1 MEVLELC
8 EKIGLQPEVE
18 KQVEEISKEFDF
30 GAAEEIL
37 KDFHDYD
44 KMKEAWMRLEEKIGE
59 DPEHMKILTCMLKAS
74 ADAYEIYQKKGIED
88 SIYFAT
94 MKCYTRF
101 LEEAYER
108 TGRYVFDRY
117 WWTGRQA
124 GCHLFRIGELEYEII
139 RTDGKSPEGDSGISI
154 HIPSDADFSPACV
167 DESLGAAKH
176 FFAEYD
182 PALKSSAY
190 CCHSWLLDPVLQMML
205 SQDSNI
211 VSFQKRFEITD
222 IGEAGTDYLEWIFKT
237 QETEPEKL
245 PEKTTLQ
252 RKVKEH
258 ILAGKVIRNVYG
270 RLIGR

>member
-8 EKIGLQPEVE
+8 EKIGLQPEV
-18 KQVEEISKEFDF
+18 KKRVEEISKEFDF

-59 DPEHMKILTCMLKAS
+59 DSEHMKILTCMLKAS
-74 ADAYEIYQKKGIED
+74 ADAYEIYQKKEIED

-182 PALKSSAY
+182 
-190 CCHSWLLDPVLQMML
+190 
-205 SQDSNI
+205 
-211 VSFQKRFEITD
+211 
-222 IGEAGTDYLEWIFKT
+222 
-237 QETEPEKL
+237 
-245 PEKTTLQ
+245 
-252 RKVKEH
+252 
-258 ILAGKVIRNVYG
+258 
-270 RLIGR
+270 